1 MFIFDGVLVV
11 VVDDDDD
18 ACRGVFRN
26 GAWHVVDVGDGDV
39 MTMCLVT
46 SLAPHIN
53 MPPAL
58 GILRYFLKQYLF
70 QYYLAESVSIVVH
83 PN

>member
-58 GILRYFLKQYLF
+58 GILRYSSSSIYFSIIWLSLF
-70 QYYLAESVSIVVH
+70 Q
-83 PN
+83 